1 MTKKKSHAAAG
12 TPATTLLD
20 REKVDYTLHPYTH
33 DPASVSFG
41 LEAAEALGV
50 APNRVFKTLLVA
62 TGESGASALVV
73 GIVPVDQSLD
83 LKAIASALGIKKV
96 EMADPV
102 AAERRTGYVVGGISP
117 LGQRQRSRTILDSS
131 AMAHETIYVSGGHRG
146 LDIELAPA
154 DLQRLTD
161 AQIAHIAHH

>member
-33 DPASVSFG
+33 DPAADSFG

-62 TGESGASALVV
+62 TGEQGASALVV

-117 LGQRQRSRTILDSS
+117 LGQRQHSRTILDSS

-146 LDIELAPA
+146 LDIELAPT

-161 AQIAHIAHH
+161 AQLAHIAHR